1 MLSNRKLKENNNI
14 LLFDGVCNLCN
25 SSVKFVIKH
34 DKKKTIRFA
43 SLQSKKG
50 EELLQSH
57 QVYQNSLNS
66 FVYLRN
72 NVMLLKSTAALYLA
86 KDLAGLWKL
95 FFAFIIIPRPIRDYV
110 YSIIANNRYR
120 WFGKSES
127 CMIPSA
133 DFKDRFLV

>member
-1 MLSNRKLKENNNI
+1 M
-14 LLFDGVCNLCN
+14 
-25 SSVKFVIKH
+25 IKH
-34 DKKKTIRFA
+34 DKKKRIRFA

-57 QVYQNSLNS
+57 QVSQNYLNS

-72 NVMLLKSTAALYLA
+72 NVILLKSTAALYLA
-86 KDLAGLWKL
+86 KDLAGFWKL
-95 FFAFIIIPRPIRDYV
+95 LFVFIIIPKPIRDFV
-110 YSIIANNRYR
+110 YSIIANNRYK

-127 CMIPSA
+127 CMIPLV

>member
-1 MLSNRKLKENNNI
+1 MIENSNI

-25 SSVKFVIKH
+25 ASVIFVIKH
-34 DKKKTIRFA
+34 DQQKVIKFA

-50 EELLQSH
+50 KELLQFH
-57 QVYQNSLNS
+57 QVDQNYLSS

-72 NVMLLKSTAALYLA
+72 NVTLLKSTAALYLA
-86 KDLAGLWKL
+86 KDLGGLWKL
-95 FFAFIIIPRPIRDYV
+95 FFAFIIIPKPIRDVV

-133 DFKDRFLV
+133 DFKDRFLE

>member
-1 MLSNRKLKENNNI
+1 MLSNKKLKEISSI

-34 DKKKTIRFA
+34 DKKKKIKFA

-57 QVYQNSLNS
+57 QVSQSYLNS

-72 NVMLLKSTAALYLA
+72 NMILLKSTAALYLA
-86 KDLAGLWKL
+86 KDLAGFWKL
-95 FFAFIIIPRPIRDYV
+95 LFAFIIIPRPIRDFV
-110 YSIIANNRYR
+110 YSIIASNRYK

-133 DFKDRFLV
+133 DIKDRFLV